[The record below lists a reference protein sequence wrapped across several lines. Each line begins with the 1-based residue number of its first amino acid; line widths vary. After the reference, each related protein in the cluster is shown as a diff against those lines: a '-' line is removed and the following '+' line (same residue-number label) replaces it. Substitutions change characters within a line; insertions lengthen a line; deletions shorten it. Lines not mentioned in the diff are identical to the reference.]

1 MSILLI
7 PTLKSGRPRKKA
19 FCKWVLLYC
28 KRLRVQSILAI
39 CIKNNSISSSI
50 IVLFV
55 FDLAAPTITLHPQST
70 TVYAGTMMVVMSCS
84 AVGHGTIKY
93 QWERYLVDTNE
104 WTTLPTGQQS
114 DTVNISIYTLENL
127 NKESDGVYRCGASNI
142 DGNSYSENAT
152 IDVYGKEDIHVC
164 VHKYIQ

>member
-1 MSILLI
+1 
-7 PTLKSGRPRKKA
+7 
-19 FCKWVLLYC
+19 
-28 KRLRVQSILAI
+28 
-39 CIKNNSISSSI
+39 
-50 IVLFV
+50 
-55 FDLAAPTITLHPQST
+55 
-70 TVYAGTMMVVMSCS
+70 MVVMSCS

-93 QWERYLVDTNE
+93 RWERYLVDANE